1 LARLDDAR
9 RVTFSAWLPAASVV
23 LQKLRRL
30 LPSVAG
36 FVALA
41 SISLL
46 FALPFLWMLS
56 TSLKPDIQAVYKVPP
71 QWIPVPAVWENYAR
85 AWEAADFSRYLLNS
99 IFVASSTTLLQVVNA
114 SLVAYVFSRIPL
126 PGRNLLFV
134 LFLAVMMVPMHVT
147 VVPVYILLS
156 KLGWLNSYWAL
167 IVPFSATAFGAFLL
181 RQSFLSVPQDL
192 IDSAVMDGA
201 THLQTMMHI
210 LIPLSKPAIITFAL
224 LTFTWRWNDY
234 FWVLVM
240 TTSDRLR
247 TLPVGLV
254 FLFNASEGSAQWH
267 IMMAATVIVLIP
279 ILALFLLSQRYF
291 VEGIMRTGLKG

>member
-1 LARLDDAR
+1 
-9 RVTFSAWLPAASVV
+9 VTFSAWLPAASVV